1 MDETPITNGADRCFV
16 PMLLGTIVIPDAPRG
31 SAVIAHWMEPKASAG
46 NENYNSVMRAENVRK
61 VLKSIEAGTGGYGTI
76 SEDTNLSIKTVQSIC
91 LDLMDAGKICRVKLE
106 LRLR

>member
-31 SAVIAHWMEPKASAG
+31 SAVIAHWIEPKASAG

-61 VLKSIEAGTGGYGTI
+61 VLKSIEAGSVFYASIACDTG
-76 SEDTNLSIKTVQSIC
+76 LCLKTVQSIC
-91 LDLMDAGKICRVKLE
+91 LDLIDAGKICRVKRE

>member
-31 SAVIAHWMEPKASAG
+31 SAVIAHWIEPKAGAG
-46 NENYNSVMRAENVRK
+46 NENYSSITRAENVRK
-61 VLKSIEAGTGGYGTI
+61 VLESIESGSVFSASIVCDTG
-76 SEDTNLSIKTVQSIC
+76 LCLKTVQSIC
-91 LDLMDAGKICRVKLE
+91 LDLIDAGKICRVKRK